1 MDESSSFDLSAQNS
15 ALASVG
21 AMGRAVMDH
30 NQSVKDSFKTQF
42 AIDKAEHSAAE
53 LKNEVKDFSESI
65 GAAKGVYELKQQYNL
80 ARDTRLP
87 GQSKLSRLF
96 ELQPE
101 LAAKNIRELKNRVTQ
116 TLTGNVGEERSIG
129 GLEDARGVAA
139 LNEELGT
146 SIPTGAEITD
156 AVSGVASRVGTLGGE
171 ALGSIYGA
179 GVKVAD
185 TGGQLMGQALTAA
198 SQARMGINQSQIT
211 SMIPKPQEESLDV
224 KNYNSQFSEVKE
236 AADDLK
242 SGRITSDEFRT
253 RTASAY
259 GFNQEAPKRNDFTRN
274 TSFEQQRFNDVTA
287 NREVT
292 PEMAAEN
299 RANIGTATRRDASDF
314 RKAVEAHEAAKT
326 QVLAANARRTN
337 RALQG
342 GSDVEYGSKTSRPV
356 TKGSGILY
364 DTRQTPAPS
373 PAESAVGPALPKD
386 DNILSSEGFDDSVIE
401 QMSERKF
408 EAGRTLEGLIPGQGA
423 KSTSAGFFSSMR
435 FPEDDR
441 PVPEVEGTDFEENTD
456 NEEVQRGLQQL
467 PDRRD
472 PGGISVSSS
481 GEGVPP
487 VEGAFDDVAFADEG
501 KEEEE
506 GQDAGQEEEEGKEE
520 DEGKEEEGQDA
531 GQEEEAG
538 QDASK
543 EAGEVGE
550 VGSDIKDLTASDRLA
565 EGVLKF
571 GSKAAAGL
579 GVAGSVASLG
589 SGLYTAGEDIFD
601 KGYFSK
607 LNTDQQLGNVSG
619 VIGGALDAASLAV
632 PLLAPLALG
641 ANIFSAVAKTM
652 GEHQA
657 GDPKLQDD
665 QVKEETQEEKGPS
678 AVQTLSS
685 VGLISSA
692 PVDIHQSIS
701 GTSSF

>member
-21 AMGRAVMDH
+21 AMGRAVKDH

-42 AIDKAEHSAAE
+42 AIDRAEHSAAE
-53 LKNEVKDFSESI
+53 LKNEVKDFSETI

-101 LAAKNIRELKNRVTQ
+101 IASKNIRELKNRITQ

-198 SQARMGINQSQIT
+198 SQARMGINQSQIK

-224 KNYNSQFSEVKE
+224 KNYNSQFSEVKS
-236 AADDLK
+236 AADDFK
-242 SGRITSDEFRT
+242 SGNITSDEFRT
-253 RTASAY
+253 RTASAF
-259 GFNQEAPKRNDFTRN
+259 GFNDEAPQRNDFTRN
-274 TSFEQQRFNDVTA
+274 TSFEQQRFNDVTQA
-287 NREVT
+287 QGGEVT
-292 PEMAAEN
+292 PEAAAEN
-299 RANIGTATRRDASDF
+299 RANMATATQRDASDF
-314 RKAVEAHEAAKT
+314 QKAVEAHEAAKT
-326 QVLAANARRTN
+326 QVLAANNLRTN

-342 GSDVEYGSKTSRPV
+342 RPDVEYGGKTSVPV
-356 TKGSGILY
+356 R
-364 DTRQTPAPS
+364 TRQTPAPS
-373 PAESAVGPALPKD
+373 AVESAEPRPRFDLDDLARQAVGPALPAD
-386 DNILSSEGFDDSVIE
+386 DDILSSEGFDNPVIE
-401 QMSERKF
+401 TMAQRQFER
-408 EAGRTLEGLIPGQGA
+408 GRTDPALFPGQGA
-423 KSTSAGFFSSMR
+423 RDPSVIGEGIAQ
-435 FPEDDR
+435 DDSDI
-441 PVPEVEGTDFEENTD
+441 PEVKGTDFEANVE
-456 NEEVQRGLQQL
+456 NEEVQRGQTFAGAGQ
-467 PDRRD
+467 DARD
-472 PGGISVSSS
+472 TGSISVSAS
-481 GEGVPP
+481 GEGVPK
-487 VEGAFDDVAFADEG
+487 VEGTFDDAG

-506 GQDAGQEEEEGKEE
+506 GQD
-520 DEGKEEEGQDA
+520 
-531 GQEEEAG
+531 AG

-550 VGSDIKDLTASDRLA
+550 VGSDIKDLTSSDRLA

-589 SGLYTAGEDIFD
+589 SGLFTAGEDILD

-607 LNTDQQLGNVSG
+607 LNENQKEGNVAG
-619 VIGGALDAASLAV
+619 VVGGALDAASLAV
-632 PLLAPLALG
+632 PILAPLALG
-641 ANIFSAVAKTM
+641 ANVFSAVEKTI
-652 GEHQA
+652 GEHKA
-657 GDPKLQDD
+657 GDPQLETD
-665 QVKEETQEEKGPS
+665 QVKEESQEEKGPG